1 MEISRKMVK
10 IFDLSEHT
18 GLLWIKTVHLETTTY
33 ILYMYMNW
41 LNFKNHQKKWK
52 SFEFWCPLFLI
63 FYLNQLNTLQQY
75 RIIHEW

>member
-33 ILYMYMNW
+33 ILCIW
-41 LNFKNHQKKWK
+41 IGWILKIIKKSGRVLNFDVLYSQMFIPN
-52 SFEFWCPLFLI
+52 FFFI
-63 FYLNQLNTLQQY
+63 
-75 RIIHEW
+75 